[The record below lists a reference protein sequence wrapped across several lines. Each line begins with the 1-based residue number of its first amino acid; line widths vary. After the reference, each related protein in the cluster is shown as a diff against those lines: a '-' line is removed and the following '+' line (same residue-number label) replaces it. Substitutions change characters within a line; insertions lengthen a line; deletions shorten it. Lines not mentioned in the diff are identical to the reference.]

1 MNFEITAEERLLLV
15 QVLER
20 RVLDLEIEILHTD
33 RAEYKL
39 ALKGHLS
46 QLRQLL
52 ARFTHPVALAA

>member
-1 MNFEITAEERLLLV
+1 MTFEITGEERLLLV

-39 ALKGHLS
+39 ALKGHLA
-46 QLRQLL
+46 QLKQLL
-52 ARFTHPVALAA
+52 AQFTRPLAMAA

>member
-1 MNFEITAEERLLLV
+1 MNIEITSEEQLLLV

-33 RAEYKL
+33 RTEYKL
-39 ALKGHLS
+39 ALKAHLA

-52 ARFTHPVALAA
+52 THFTRPLEMAA